1 MIFSIDHSVIEQ
13 GEEVILNFAKT
24 LLDAAEKQHYVQ
36 VSPKVLLWIEQE
48 LFNTNKYL
56 GTLARESLKG
66 NKDFW
71 QPTSMC
77 QKYQR
82 HVTIG
87 YNTNMLPVEKMALL
101 VEEPSVVVLE
111 NGRYDW
117 AVIKKWIELYKNDRG
132 LKTINQ
138 QVNRAVI
145 THQLREHNAG
155 GGNGSITNIIK
166 ELMHIY
172 EGLHALRLTT
182 VFDSDKHSAHDATDH
197 NQHLKAFLDKNQI
210 KWHEL
215 KKREIENYFD
225 IETYRRAGLLADNAQ
240 DYDFTAEEW
249 DFLDIGKSKIIKMEK
264 RDVER
269 LSELLIK
276 DELKKH
282 ATALSGEDE
291 IQAIILHLAKYI

>member
-87 YNTNMLPVEKMALL
+87 YNTNMLPIEKMALL

-155 GGNGSITNIIK
+155 GGNGSITNVITV
-166 ELMHIY
+166 LMPIY
-172 EGLHALRLTT
+172 QGLHAFRLTT
-182 VFDSDKHSAHDATDH
+182 IFDSDKDSVDDASDH
-197 NQHLKAFLDKNQI
+197 NQCLKVFLSKNQI
-210 KWHEL
+210 EWHEL
-215 KKREIENYFD
+215 QKREIENYFD
-225 IETYRRAGLLADNAQ
+225 FETYRHAGLLANKTQ
-240 DYDFTAEEW
+240 VYDFTAEKW
-249 DFLDIGKSKIIKMEK
+249 DYLNICKNKMIKMAK

-269 LSELLIK
+269 LSELLTK

-282 ATALSGEDE
+282 VITPSGEDE
-291 IQAIILHLAKYI
+291 IQTIILHLAKYI